1 MDDVTVDTAEGV
13 MDIPHIGITLRTL
26 LAVAA
31 NTKVRRRVWKVRYKG
46 TVIGSVRIKDK
57 WEEPPIDKVDHHPV

>member
-1 MDDVTVDTAEGV
+1 MDDVTVDTHEGV
-13 MDIPHIGITLRTL
+13 MDVPHIGITLRTL

-46 TVIGSVRIKDK
+46 TIIGSVRIKDK
-57 WEEPPIDKVDHHPV
+57 WDEPATTSIDHHPV